1 MSTEAEALM
10 IDISGRIPAQPP
22 GWVYDGIRKINN
34 YEYHFDGVDWVLWLG
49 SEQSTGIY
57 PAAVKAKTWR
67 PATEEDIGREDARF
81 WDANS
86 FAWSTGELIYVF
98 EGSVF
103 PFAIVPDKKP
113 VHVKRAAQCE
123 VPVLPDEKESN
134 ATQDPQR
141 RRVSRDDEP
150 ETVTVRKR
158 RKSNTRKGSPKKS

>member
-67 PATEEDIGREDARF
+67 PATEADVGRTDAWF
-81 WDANS
+81 FDHKEHPYCVGKLLHVGSGNFVAISNGKY
-86 FAWSTGELIYVF
+86 GELF
-98 EGSVF
+98 
-103 PFAIVPDKKP
+103 
-113 VHVKRAAQCE
+113 KRDHASNWKYCE
-123 VPVLPDEKESN
+123 VPVEDGK
-134 ATQDPQR
+134 
-141 RRVSRDDEP
+141 
-150 ETVTVRKR
+150 
-158 RKSNTRKGSPKKS
+158 